1 MIFEVVS
8 SSVVGGIYLAAK
20 VKQKGSSKMQD
31 HERII
36 SVADACNLKRGG
48 SSIRLHRKT
57 KEERFTEYVYQIP
70 HGLSFKKFEEHIHE
84 FEDGLNIKKRENTF
98 NPRGIKM
105 LWSYL
110 KNGEY
115 NQQTFRSDLHH
126 MFFDKNDVA
135 KKIKMSF
142 DGMLHFKVFDKWIP
156 SNIEFEEPFLEGCE
170 SWVIPLGD
178 NGEKMLKWK
187 IGREHMAIAG
197 GTRQG
202 KTQFLKMVITSLLRL
217 YPDDVKFSFIDL
229 KGGVSMNR
237 FKDLKQTHAFADE
250 VTEAVDVLDSIYA
263 EMKELE
269 ALCRENGV
277 ETAAELGLTQKHFIV
292 IDEAAELSPIIKKNR
307 SDEIKI
313 RQQCEMRL
321 SEIARLGAG
330 FNYILL
336 FATQYPTADV
346 MNKDIKSNIN
356 QVVCFKLRSG
366 RQSQTVL
373 DKWGAEKLENP
384 GRAFVI
390 DGVTNHKV
398 QVPLMDNKYI
408 DSVITPHVVI
418 KPRKDDENESI
429 GEEGAASGK
438 HTLVIEETEL
448 S

>member
-8 SSVVGGIYLAAK
+8 SSVVGGVYLAAK
-20 VKQKGSSKMQD
+20 MKQKGSRKMQD
-31 HERII
+31 HEKII

-57 KEERFTEYVYQIP
+57 KEDRFTEYVYQIP

-84 FEDGLNIKKRENTF
+84 FEDGLNIKKREYLF

-115 NQQTFRSDLHH
+115 NQQTFRSNLHH
-126 MFFDKNDVA
+126 MFFDKNDMA

-156 SNIEFEEPFLEGCE
+156 SNIEFEDPFLEGCE

-187 IGREHMAIAG
+187 IGREHMVIAG

-202 KTQFLKMVITSLLRL
+202 KTQFLKMVITSLLKL
-217 YPDDVKFSFIDL
+217 YPDKVKFTFIDI
-229 KGGVSMNR
+229 KDGVSLNR
-237 FKDLKQTHAFADE
+237 YSNIEQCSTFADE
-250 VTEAVDVLDSIYA
+250 IYGATASLDAIYTQ
-263 EMKELE
+263 MKARGAYLK
-269 ALCRENGV
+269 AHSY
-277 ETAAELGLTQKHFIV
+277 ETAEEAGIYEKHFIV
-292 IDEAAELSPIIKKNR
+292 IDEAAELSPIVKSNLK
-307 SDEIKI
+307 DELPLRK
-313 RQQCEMRL
+313 QCEMRL

-330 FNYILL
+330 YGFILL

-384 GRAFVI
+384 GRALVI

-408 DSVITPHVVI
+408 DSVITPHIVI

-429 GEEGAASGK
+429 SEEGAASGK

>member
-20 VKQKGSSKMQD
+20 VEQKGSSKMQD
-31 HERII
+31 HEKII

-84 FEDGLNIKKRENTF
+84 FEDGLNIKKREYIF

-110 KNGEY
+110 KNREY
-115 NQQTFRSDLHH
+115 NQQTFRYDLHH
-126 MFFDKNDVA
+126 MFFDKNDLT
-135 KKIKMSF
+135 KRIKMSF

-170 SWVIPLGD
+170 GWVVPLGD

-202 KTQFLKMVITSLLRL
+202 KTQFLKMVITSLIRL

-250 VTEAVDVLDSIYA
+250 VTDAADVLDSIYA

-269 ALCRENGV
+269 ALCRKNGV
-277 ETAAELGLTQKHFIV
+277 ETAA
-292 IDEAAELSPIIKKNR
+292 
-307 SDEIKI
+307 
-313 RQQCEMRL
+313 
-321 SEIARLGAG
+321 
-330 FNYILL
+330 
-336 FATQYPTADV
+336 
-346 MNKDIKSNIN
+346 
-356 QVVCFKLRSG
+356 
-366 RQSQTVL
+366 
-373 DKWGAEKLENP
+373 
-384 GRAFVI
+384 
-390 DGVTNHKV
+390 
-398 QVPLMDNKYI
+398 
-408 DSVITPHVVI
+408 
-418 KPRKDDENESI
+418 
-429 GEEGAASGK
+429 
-438 HTLVIEETEL
+438 
-448 S
+448 